1 MTLRAILCS
10 AVLSVFTC
18 PALLATNPA
27 ATSVEKSITIG
38 GLSRKYLLF
47 APPSAGQQMPLVI
60 ALHGGGSN
68 ARQMERY
75 TRFNDLAQREEFVVM
90 YPESVGGNWND
101 GRQTESIRAQR
112 ENIDDVNFIRA
123 AVEATIKNYP
133 IDRRRIFAT
142 GISNGAMMLHRL
154 AAEASDLL
162 AGVATVAGELT
173 PPIAANFRPQYPVS
187 IFIIHGDRDP
197 IVPIEGGEV
206 RAPDGRGRGKVLG
219 ARQTLD
225 LYIKRNGNADR
236 PTITMLDTDVKDR
249 TSIEISKY
257 PDAPGGEKA
266 WLYLVKNGGH
276 TWPGRPLY
284 LSEAVIGSASQ
295 DFDATEVIWQFFKSC
310 PPRILGSAHM

>member
-1 MTLRAILCS
+1 MTLRAILLC
-10 AVLSVFTC
+10 AVLSVFAC

-27 ATSVEKSITIG
+27 ASSVEKSITIG

-47 APPSAGQQMPLVI
+47 VPPSVGQQMPLVI

-75 TRFNDLAQREEFVVM
+75 TRFNDLAQREDFVVM

-142 GISNGAMMLHRL
+142 GISNGAMMSHRL

-173 PPIAANFRPQYPVS
+173 PPIAANFHPQYPVS

-206 RAPDGRGRGKVLG
+206 RAPGGRARGNALG
-219 ARQTLD
+219 ARQTLE

-236 PTITMLDTDVKDR
+236 PTITTLDTDVKDR

-257 PDAPGGEKA
+257 PDAPGGER
-266 WLYLVKNGGH
+266 GCI
-276 TWPGRPLY
+276 
-284 LSEAVIGSASQ
+284 S
-295 DFDATEVIWQFFKSC
+295 
-310 PPRILGSAHM
+310 